1 MQNGRFGGIDLS
13 AKKFEIDMST
23 GSLLKS
29 IIAFVIPLMLS
40 NILQLLYNAADIIVV
55 GQYAG
60 KEALAAVGSTGA
72 LINLLTNLFIG
83 LSVGTSVLIS
93 TCYGANDRDGVEK
106 GVHTSIVLSI
116 IGGAVCLLAGICFAR
131 PLLLMM
137 GSPEDVIEMAVLY
150 MKIFFI
156 GAPASMFYN
165 FGSAVLRA
173 YGDTKRPLFILT
185 ITGIVN
191 VILNLIFVIG
201 FHMGVAGVATA
212 TITAQYLSALMLGW
226 CLVTSDEAYRLSF
239 RKLRIHKQQF
249 GAILRVGLPAGIQNC
264 VFSMSN
270 VIIQSSINSF
280 GSVVIAGNSAAGN
293 IEGFIYTAMN
303 SIHHAT
309 VTATAQ
315 NMGAKQEKRVYQ
327 SLRVNIMLVIVVGL
341 VLGILV
347 VLFREPLLSIYSSDP
362 AVIAAGARRNLIIG
376 STYFLC
382 GMMEVYVGHLRGMG
396 YSIVPT
402 VVSIIGVCGVRIG
415 WIYTVFAA
423 YRSVDT
429 LYAAWTVSWLATAA
443 IHYIC
448 ILFVRRRAIAKA
460 MQAGQ

>member
-1 MQNGRFGGIDLS
+1 
-13 AKKFEIDMST
+13 
-23 GSLLKS
+23 
-29 IIAFVIPLMLS
+29 
-40 NILQLLYNAADIIVV
+40 
-55 GQYAG
+55 
-60 KEALAAVGSTGA
+60 
-72 LINLLTNLFIG
+72 
-83 LSVGTSVLIS
+83 
-93 TCYGANDRDGVEK
+93 
-106 GVHTSIVLSI
+106 
-116 IGGAVCLLAGICFAR
+116 
-131 PLLLMM
+131 
-137 GSPEDVIEMAVLY
+137 
-150 MKIFFI
+150 
-156 GAPASMFYN
+156 
-165 FGSAVLRA
+165 
-173 YGDTKRPLFILT
+173 
-185 ITGIVN
+185 
-191 VILNLIFVIG
+191 
-201 FHMGVAGVATA
+201 
-212 TITAQYLSALMLGW
+212 MLGW

-239 RKLRIHKQQF
+239 QKLRVHKQQF

-347 VLFREPLLSIYSSDP
+347 VLFREPLLGIYSSDP
-362 AVIAAGARRNLIIG
+362 AVIAAGARRNLVIG

-423 YRSVDT
+423 HRSVDT

-448 ILFVRRRAIAKA
+448 ILFVRRRANCKSNGGPAIKIVLQRKPNAIMVNNEMIRKGGRPNPMRKRNGIYKDFVYFYGCGA
-460 MQAGQ
+460 DAPGLSRICRGVGILTATDGSNFLSQSTDGITALTAPGAEVVIEGLPARPVTRLRFGCGARRSLLTSCMPTS